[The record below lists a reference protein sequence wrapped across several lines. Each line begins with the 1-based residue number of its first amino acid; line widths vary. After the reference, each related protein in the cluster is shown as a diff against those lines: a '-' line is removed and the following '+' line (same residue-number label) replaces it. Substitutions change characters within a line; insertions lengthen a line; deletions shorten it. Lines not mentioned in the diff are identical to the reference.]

1 MSALLYVD
9 DDVSGAEPL
18 LLYLR
23 RAGYDVTHVASGA
36 EALSLLLDDS
46 FNLILLDVRMPRM
59 DGLEVL
65 AVLRSYS
72 RWQHLPVILLTAYA
86 DVPAVERTAARQG
99 ADLVNKA
106 DIDFIVL
113 EQLIASR
120 LIPMVHDAPGAGAST
135 LH

>member
-9 DDVSGAEPL
+9 DDVSGAEPF

-23 RAGYDVTHVASGA
+23 RAGYDVTHAASGA
-36 EALSLLLDDS
+36 DALAGLLDGS
-46 FNLILLDVRMPRM
+46 FDLILLDVRMPQM

-65 AVLRSYS
+65 SVLRSYS

-86 DVPAVERTAARQG
+86 DVPAVERTAARHG

-106 DIDFIVL
+106 AIDFVDL
-113 EQLIASR
+113 EQLIAAR
-120 LIPMVHDAPGAGAST
+120 LLPTVHNLPGAAAN
-135 LH
+135 LLP